1 MSPPTAQGT
10 SPPLKGKGKGKG
22 GKGSPPP
29 PPPPATPRSPP
40 GTPASTKAGTDV
52 DSPSGDKTL
61 FGRKLH
67 WVKPGYND
75 PGENTLFKKMSDTQ
89 LEIDNSLLTAMF
101 KDNQKAPRV
110 PGPAGMTPRRGS
122 MGKALTVFDAKRA
135 QNIAIVFGQ
144 LKSSTEEICEQLR
157 DMNFAEPLLSAD
169 QVELV
174 LGALPTE
181 QEAKIISG
189 FADNKEQLRDVE
201 RKVLP
206 FCMLPHVDVRL
217 KLVRSAMVHE
227 SHYQSITSQLCDI
240 QLASKQLMESKQLF
254 KLFAVVLQSG
264 NLVNGSD
271 HKKVKSFA
279 VETLS
284 SICTFKI
291 GEVSMMHFL
300 CITVHKSDPCFL
312 QNLLDEIPN
321 LNNAS
326 RINMSALQEEVDAFK
341 KEVTSVERGVETIRD
356 VQIVR
361 GSNRLESLVATLRE
375 EATHMQENM
384 GHAQQIHS
392 SAQAYFGAAGT
403 LPPSEVF
410 FGYFVEFLSC
420 FTAAWQQ
427 IIQCPQK
434 WRRFFDDNPEFWE
447 KSGAG
452 PVSTRRPSMGGM
464 RSPRLQGPDA
474 VAPDMRSPEHA
485 IPRSQRQR
493 STGGL
498 GEPSMQKPQAIT
510 KPSCTGFSWGE
521 MQKSRTFS
529 SAETTSGETS
539 SDDSTP
545 PTPRCN
551 SSNIIER
558 SVPKVKTL
566 NLEGINSS
574 RAEDS
579 TESGFRSPPIDMFGS
594 AKGPSTQGIPKV
606 PLPASD
612 PGKSTQKP
620 QAAEQSAPPSTASL
634 VDTSVPK
641 VRPRVSSQAT
651 SPTINLFGSAK
662 GPSDPS
668 ILNPT
673 LRSRSPTVN
682 LLGVPKKLPPGAVKV
697 LPSHPS
703 ENADSMTPGVETV
716 EPKSTCECAEQTAS
730 QTSPPEPSI
739 LSRVINNLSPRGF
752 NLSPRGFNLGNSS
765 GFPTGG
771 KEKPQESQSS
781 NLPVSLWAS
790 GSRSP
795 RLPNK

>member
-1 MSPPTAQGT
+1 
-10 SPPLKGKGKGKG
+10 
-22 GKGSPPP
+22 
-29 PPPPATPRSPP
+29 
-40 GTPASTKAGTDV
+40 
-52 DSPSGDKTL
+52 
-61 FGRKLH
+61 
-67 WVKPGYND
+67 
-75 PGENTLFKKMSDTQ
+75 
-89 LEIDNSLLTAMF
+89 
-101 KDNQKAPRV
+101 
-110 PGPAGMTPRRGS
+110 
-122 MGKALTVFDAKRA
+122 
-135 QNIAIVFGQ
+135 
-144 LKSSTEEICEQLR
+144 
-157 DMNFAEPLLSAD
+157 
-169 QVELV
+169 
-174 LGALPTE
+174 
-181 QEAKIISG
+181 
-189 FADNKEQLRDVE
+189 
-201 RKVLP
+201 
-206 FCMLPHVDVRL
+206 
-217 KLVRSAMVHE
+217 
-227 SHYQSITSQLCDI
+227 
-240 QLASKQLMESKQLF
+240 
-254 KLFAVVLQSG
+254 
-264 NLVNGSD
+264 
-271 HKKVKSFA
+271 
-279 VETLS
+279 
-284 SICTFKI
+284 
-291 GEVSMMHFL
+291 
-300 CITVHKSDPCFL
+300 
-312 QNLLDEIPN
+312 
-321 LNNAS
+321 
-326 RINMSALQEEVDAFK
+326 
-341 KEVTSVERGVETIRD
+341 
-356 VQIVR
+356 
-361 GSNRLESLVATLRE
+361 
-375 EATHMQENM
+375 MQENM
-384 GHAQQIHS
+384 AHAQQIHS
-392 SAQAYFGAAGT
+392 SAQAYFGAAGK

-498 GEPSMQKPQAIT
+498 GEPRMQKPEAIT

-521 MQKSRTFS
+521 MQKSRTYS
-529 SAETTSGETS
+529 SEETTSGETS

-545 PTPRCN
+545 STPRCN
-551 SSNIIER
+551 NIIEM
-558 SVPKVKTL
+558 SVPKVKPL

-579 TESGFRSPPIDMFGS
+579 TESGFRSPPIDNMFVS
-594 AKGPSTQGIPKV
+594 AKGPSTQGTPKV

-641 VRPRVSSQAT
+641 VRPPVSSQAT

-662 GPSDPS
+662 GPSNPS
-668 ILNPT
+668 TLNPT

-703 ENADSMTPGVETV
+703 KNADSMTPGVETV

-752 NLSPRGFNLGNSS
+752 NLGNSF

-771 KEKPQESQSS
+771 KEKPHESQSS
-781 NLPVSLWAS
+781 NLSGHSNSPVSLWAS
-790 GSRSP
+790 GSRS
-795 RLPNK
+795 LKLANKQPSGRTSISRR